1 MAPLVQDMRRYV
13 ANAASMPK
21 DQNKTEVR
29 IYAALTTVGFMLLLI
44 EPIFYLFKV
53 PGSVVLRVASLT
65 PSIWCVAAP
74 FVLSMIMTLPHLV
87 ALVFCPDQLW
97 RRWPRRFSAY
107 AAFLAAVTWIYLAN
121 LAMPIDAGAVE
132 WAYVIRALGSIVIG
146 LTYGFSLNA
155 QQGRDLL
162 RATHAAG

>member
-1 MAPLVQDMRRYV
+1 MAPLAQDLRRYV
-13 ANAASMPK
+13 ANAESVPK

-29 IYAALTTVGFMLLLI
+29 LYAALTTVGFMLLLI
-44 EPIFYLFKV
+44 EPIFYLLKV

-65 PSIWCVAAP
+65 PSIWCVATP
-74 FVLSMIMTLPHLV
+74 FILALLMTLPHLA
-87 ALVFCPDQLW
+87 ALAFWPDQLW

-121 LAMPIDAGAVE
+121 LAMPLDAGAVE

-155 QQGRDLL
+155 QLGRDLL
-162 RATHAAG
+162 KAIHAG